1 MLSLYHILRWTATPC
16 ARRGECVIIKIYA
29 LSECKKFNFFEKP
42 LDTHETPHILD
53 CRLPI
58 ADCRLPIADC
68 RLPIADCPGRTAHSA
83 DGIARKSQNTQRF
96 LNKSLCRSLRCSSRR
111 TMRGISP
118 RLFFIKNH
126 RHYHDLIAT
135 SAMMSKTRAVL
146 DRARRLT

>member
-1 MLSLYHILRWTATPC
+1 MHCPSVKSLIFLKNHLTRTKLP
-16 ARRGECVIIKIYA
+16 IYSIA
-29 LSECKKFNFFEKP
+29 
-42 LDTHETPHILD
+42 D

-68 RLPIADCPGRTAHSA
+68 RLPIADCRLPIADCRLPIADCSGRTAHSA
-83 DGIARKSQNTQRF
+83 DGIARKSPNTQRF
-96 LNKSLCRSLRCSSRR
+96 LNKSLCRSLRRSSRR

-135 SAMMSKTRAVL
+135 SAMMSKNHAVL